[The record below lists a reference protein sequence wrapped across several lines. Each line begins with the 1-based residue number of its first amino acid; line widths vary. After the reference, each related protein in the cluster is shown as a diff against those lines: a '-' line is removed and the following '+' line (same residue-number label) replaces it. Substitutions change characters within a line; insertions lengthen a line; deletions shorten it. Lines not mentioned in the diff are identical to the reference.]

1 MGSKSNDLDLSKFK
15 PQPYAS
21 VEEAEQKREQ
31 ETTITSIQKPIMTSP
46 LHSLLIVFAVGI
58 LSCSTAVAE
67 VPSRSVAPSLT
78 DLHRLAYKTCMNN
91 ANSRIEHGSC
101 MADEQAFQNE
111 QLQKSYKDLSKSM
124 NTKQRNTLEKSQ
136 AAWEVSTLANAALGI
151 ALLDPSGLDLSV
163 TDNTILLIIQRR
175 QMLEHLT
182 NLIR

>member
-31 ETTITSIQKPIMTSP
+31 ETSITSIQKPIMTSP

-78 DLHRLAYKTCMNN
+78 
-91 ANSRIEHGSC
+91 
-101 MADEQAFQNE
+101 EQ
-111 QLQKSYKDLSKSM
+111 
-124 NTKQRNTLEKSQ
+124 
-136 AAWEVSTLANAALGI
+136 
-151 ALLDPSGLDLSV
+151 
-163 TDNTILLIIQRR
+163 
-175 QMLEHLT
+175 
-182 NLIR
+182 